1 LVISPALG
9 GRAYRISIPLGD
21 RRVEVYSGD
30 DDSIVQVI
38 DGLLIAVQSLP
49 VRE

>member
-1 LVISPALG
+1 
-9 GRAYRISIPLGD
+9 
-21 RRVEVYSGD
+21 VEVYSGD

-49 VRE
+49 IRE

>member
-1 LVISPALG
+1 LG

-21 RRVEVYSGD
+21 RRVEVYAGD
-30 DDSIVQVI
+30 NDSITQVI